1 MRFLINSLFLT
12 FFCATLSGQS
22 IYLQLEEINTFNSY
36 QYYPGDKIEFST
48 KDYPNT
54 WRKDRIQKIMPEDGL
69 IILSEGYM
77 TTDDFHSIRR
87 SNTAVLVVG
96 TALGTFGTTWL
107 GFGLLGTLGDS
118 DFTLGGREITIGVVA
133 VTLGWV
139 MRKFFG
145 KKRNDLGSL
154 YKLRIIDVRMF

>member
-1 MRFLINSLFLT
+1 MKFLINCLLLT
-12 FFCATLSGQS
+12 FLCAALSGQS
-22 IYLQLEEINTFNSY
+22 IYLQLEEINTFNSF

-54 WRKDRIQKIMPEDGL
+54 WRKERIQKIMPEDGL
-69 IILSEGYM
+69 IIISEGYM
-77 TTDDFHSIRR
+77 TVDDFHSIRR
-87 SNTAVLVVG
+87 SNKTVLVVG

-133 VTLGWV
+133 VVLGWA

-145 KKRNDLGSL
+145 KKRNDIGSL
-154 YKLRIIDVRMF
+154 YQLRIIDVRMF